1 MAPKFLAGVQLE
13 KRDKSKTEASKALE
27 GKVIALYFSAHWC
40 PPCRAF
46 TPILKDFYGEVED
59 DLEIIFVSLDHSES
73 DLKAYMAEA
82 HGDWYHIPFG
92 SDTVKDLKQKYGV
105 RSIPTLIVVK
115 ADGTEITKNGTSD
128 VQSGKA
134 PSAVIKKWKA

>member
-1 MAPKFLAGVQLE
+1 MSFLAGVQLE
-13 KRDKSKTEASKALE
+13 KHDKTKVDASEALE

-59 DLEIIFVSLDHSES
+59 DLEIIFVSLDRSES
-73 DLKAYMAEA
+73 ELKAYMAEA

-92 SDTVKDLKQKYGV
+92 SDTIKELSQKYGV
-105 RSIPTLIVVK
+105 SGIPALIVVK
-115 ADGTEITKNGTSD
+115 ADGTEITKDGRAD
-128 VQSGKA
+128 VQGGKA
-134 PSAVIKKWKA
+134 PSAVIKKWRS